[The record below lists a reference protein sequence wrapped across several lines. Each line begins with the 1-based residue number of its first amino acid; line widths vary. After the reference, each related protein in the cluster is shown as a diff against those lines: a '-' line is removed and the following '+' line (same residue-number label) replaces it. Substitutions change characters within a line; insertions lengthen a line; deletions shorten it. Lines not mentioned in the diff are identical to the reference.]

1 MTTPETCA
9 HESCR
14 CTKPYSERTRAAST
28 SPLDPGAAYCSRRC
42 EEMASEDIHADG
54 CECGHPECT
63 PQTYVDVP
71 PMQ

>member
-14 CTKPYSERTRAAST
+14 CTKPYSARTRAAST

-63 PQTYVDVP
+63 PQSYVDVP

>member
-9 HESCR
+9 QETCSCTR
-14 CTKPYSERTRAAST
+14 PYSARTRAAST
-28 SPLDPGAAYCSRRC
+28 APLDPDAVYCSRRC
-42 EEMASEDIHADG
+42 EEMALENLRADG
-54 CECGHPECT
+54 CECSHPECT